1 MALFGFQW
9 AFAHEVSDFSV
20 EGPPVP
26 IPNTEVKL
34 YSGENTCL
42 ATDRENSSLLTY
54 VAFDLDNVVAIAAT
68 CGSIASNTSPKKAHI
83 EKGIYGNPVYPFHI
97 PP

>member
-1 MALFGFQW
+1 MDILFITVG
-9 AFAHEVSDFSV
+9 DFSV

-42 ATDRENSSLLTY
+42 ETDREDSSLLTY
-54 VAFDLDNVVAIAAT
+54 VAFHLDSVEATAAT
-68 CGSIASNTSPKKAHI
+68 YRSIASNASLNKMRKLPRSAR
-83 EKGIYGNPVYPFHI
+83 
-97 PP
+97 